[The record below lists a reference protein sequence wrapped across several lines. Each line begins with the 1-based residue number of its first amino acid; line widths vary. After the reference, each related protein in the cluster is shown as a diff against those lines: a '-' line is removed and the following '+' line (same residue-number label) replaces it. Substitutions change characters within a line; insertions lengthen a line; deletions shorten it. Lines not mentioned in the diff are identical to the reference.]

1 MKVLIA
7 YGTRYGS
14 TEEIAQEIAKV
25 LKNKGVEPK
34 LYNLGINK
42 PKSWPELDIFE
53 GIIVGTSLR
62 VNSWK
67 KEVKAFLEQHK
78 NELKDKKF
86 GMFTCGAWA
95 IAEPLEAYGEI
106 TARLEKNFEL
116 QADIH
121 EAFRGVLD
129 FSKSS
134 KVGRAGKVAL
144 KLTALGL
151 EKDKNIPV
159 DQEARNDFRDW
170 DKIRRFADKF
180 AALLKKPKKSKA
192 VNNFL

>member
-7 YGTRYGS
+7 YGTRYGT
-14 TEEIAQEIAKV
+14 TEEIGQEIAKG
-25 LKNKGVEPK
+25 LEKKGLEPV

-42 PKSWPELDIFE
+42 PKSWPELDDFK
-53 GIIVGTSLR
+53 GIIVGTSLK

-67 KEVKAFLEQHK
+67 KQVKTFLDKHK
-78 NELKDKKF
+78 SELNNKKF

-106 TARLEKNFEL
+106 TERLEKNFEL
-116 QADIH
+116 KADIH
-121 EAFRGVLD
+121 DAFRGVLD
-129 FSKSS
+129 FSEGS

-151 EKDKNIPV
+151 EKEKDIPV
-159 DQEARNDFRDW
+159 DQDARNDFRDW

-180 AALLKKPKKSKA
+180 AALLK
-192 VNNFL
+192 